1 MKTIKSIA
9 KVTMLVAFVA
19 FANTLMAT
27 GNLRVNILPLN
38 ANKAVVAISN
48 AAASNFEISVEN
60 ANGEILYYKETGADS
75 KDFRK
80 VFDFSRLDKGAYRLI
95 VTAEGTTTEREF
107 TIDNK
112 NIAVGKEK
120 SVMEPFFAYKDG
132 ILKVSYLNF
141 PEEAMSINFYDK
153 NDLLYKKELG
163 KKFNVNEGFDLS
175 KLAKGSYD
183 VVLSTEDNSY
193 SFNFEVK

>member
-1 MKTIKSIA
+1 
-9 KVTMLVAFVA
+9 
-19 FANTLMAT
+19 
-27 GNLRVNILPLN
+27 
-38 ANKAVVAISN
+38 
-48 AAASNFEISVEN
+48 
-60 ANGEILYYKETGADS
+60 
-75 KDFRK
+75 
-80 VFDFSRLDKGAYRLI
+80 LI